1 MPLTTLV
8 LGASPKPSRYSNLA
22 VRRLRSH
29 GHEVLAVG
37 RHTGTVEDVPIVAA
51 IPVGAVVD
59 TVTLYL
65 SPANQIG
72 WQDAILALRPRRV
85 IFNPGAE
92 DARFARRLEEAGVEV
107 VEGCTLVMLSAG
119 TY

>member
-8 LGASPKPSRYSNLA
+8 LGASPDPARYAYLA
-22 VRRLRSH
+22 VARLAAH
-29 GHEVLAVG
+29 GHAVIAVG
-37 RHTGTVEDVPIVAA
+37 RRSGVVAGVPVLAA
-51 IPVGAVVD
+51 VPEGSDVD

-65 SPANQIG
+65 SPANQRA
-72 WQDAILALRPRRV
+72 WHDAIIALRPRRV

-92 DARFARRLEEAGVEV
+92 DAAFARRLGAHGIEA

>member
-8 LGASPKPSRYSNLA
+8 LGASPRSSRYSNLA

-37 RHTGTVEDVPIVAA
+37 RHAGTVEDVPIVAA
-51 IPVGAVVD
+51 IPDGTVVD

-65 SPANQIG
+65 SPTNQLG
-72 WQDAILALRPRRV
+72 WHDAILALRPRRV

-92 DARFARRLEEAGVEV
+92 DDRFERRLEQAGVEV